1 MTVPQTTL
9 TALKLA
15 GQAAADKQATDIVAV
30 DVAERMGLTDAFLI
44 ASASSERQVVAVVD
58 EVEEVLSQQLKLD
71 VIRREGKAGGRWV
84 LLDYGHFVVH
94 VQHEEERVFY
104 ALDRLWKDAPLI
116 DLGLTD
122 GVGAGEPGS
131 VIVPDDAP
139 RDWTPG
145 STDEAQAQ

>member
-1 MTVPQTTL
+1 MTVPETTL

-44 ASASSERQVVAVVD
+44 ASAGSERQVLSVVD
-58 EVEEVLSQQLKLD
+58 EIEEVLSRQLKLD
-71 VIRREGKAGGRWV
+71 VTRREGKAGGRWV

-104 ALDRLWKDAPLI
+104 ALDRLWKDAPVI

-122 GVGAGEPGS
+122 GVGAGEAGS
-131 VIVPDDAP
+131 AISPDEP
-139 RDWTPG
+139 RRDWTPG
-145 STDEAQAQ
+145 TDPDAS

>member
-1 MTVPQTTL
+1 MSVPETTL

-15 GQAAADKQATDIVAV
+15 GQAAADKHATDIVAV
-30 DVAERMGLTDAFLI
+30 DVAEQMGLTDAFLLV
-44 ASASSERQVVAVVD
+44 SATTERQVVSVVD
-58 EVEEVLSQQLKLD
+58 EIEDVLTGQLRLD
-71 VIRREGKAGGRWV
+71 VLRREGKAGGRWV

-122 GVGAGEPGS
+122 GVAPDEPGS
-131 VIVPDDAP
+131 AVDPESAP

-145 STDEAQAQ
+145 SDRG

>member
-1 MTVPQTTL
+1 MTIPETTL

-30 DVAERMGLTDAFLI
+30 DVAQQMGLTDAFLI
-44 ASASSERQVVAVVD
+44 ASAGSERQVVSVVD
-58 EVEEVLSQQLKLD
+58 EIEDVLTQQLTLD

-104 ALDRLWKDAPLI
+104 ALDRLWKDAPLV
-116 DLGLTD
+116 DLGLAD
-122 GVGAGEPGS
+122 GVAAEEGGSAVDPGEG
-131 VIVPDDAP
+131 P
-139 RDWTPG
+139 RDWTP
-145 STDEAQAQ
+145 SRDQD

>member
-1 MTVPQTTL
+1 MTVPEPTL

-44 ASASSERQVVAVVD
+44 ASAASERQVLSVVD
-58 EVEEVLSQQLKLD
+58 EIEEVLSRQLQLD
-71 VIRREGKAGGRWV
+71 VSRREGKAGGRWV

-122 GVGAGEPGS
+122 GVGSHEPGS
-131 VIVPDDAP
+131 AIDPDAAP

-145 STDEAQAQ
+145 TDG

>member
-1 MTVPQTTL
+1 MTIPETTL

-30 DVAERMGLTDAFLI
+30 DVAQQMGLTDAFLI
-44 ASASSERQVVAVVD
+44 ASAGSERQVVSVVD
-58 EVEEVLSQQLKLD
+58 EIEDVLTQQLTLD

-104 ALDRLWKDAPLI
+104 ALDRLWKDAPLV
-116 DLGLTD
+116 DLGLAD
-122 GVGAGEPGS
+122 GVAVDEGGS
-131 VIVPDDAP
+131 AVDPDEGQ
-139 RDWTPG
+139 RDWTP
-145 STDEAQAQ
+145 SRDQD